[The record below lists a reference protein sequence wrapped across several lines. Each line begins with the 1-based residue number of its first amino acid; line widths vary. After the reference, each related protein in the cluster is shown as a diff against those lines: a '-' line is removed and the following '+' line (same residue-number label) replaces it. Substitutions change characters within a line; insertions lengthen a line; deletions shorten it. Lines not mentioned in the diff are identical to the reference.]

1 MYEAPSLRVKL
12 LHFYICSDMCVC
24 KYKNHPDTSDAVSHK
39 VSDCW
44 ALNYEIEY
52 ANINDLENISKA
64 STVLKSQKFSF
75 LQYIFKTTDF
85 DTVS

>member
-1 MYEAPSLRVKL
+1 
-12 LHFYICSDMCVC
+12 MCAC

-44 ALNYEIEY
+44 ALNYEIKY